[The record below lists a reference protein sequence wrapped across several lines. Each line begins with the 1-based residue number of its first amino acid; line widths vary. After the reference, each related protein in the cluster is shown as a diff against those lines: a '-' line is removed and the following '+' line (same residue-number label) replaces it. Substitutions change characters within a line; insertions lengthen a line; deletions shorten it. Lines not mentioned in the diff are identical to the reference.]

1 MQLTQF
7 LGEAGIY
14 GEAIKIQ
21 ILPSMWTSQG
31 EKSLDSLMFV
41 WCVD

>member
-1 MQLTQF
+1 MQVTQF

-31 EKSLDSLMFV
+31 QSLDSLMFV